1 MAKDTVLTE
10 AQKEILGK
18 VISKA
23 GASTFALCTNE
34 EQEAKLK
41 NWRNVKKQLNGRQP
55 APEQEKELN
64 DFAKEIKTIYE
75 AAVYC
80 PYCGKKAK
88 VEGEANLVGKDTI
101 SFSCDCEGAK
111 NEVKEKLDI
120 EAKQKELDD
129 KFYNIQVAA
138 SNAAIRKYREHYKDI
153 IEFRKKAFE
162 KLDNDILNA
171 PEL

>member
-1 MAKDTVLTE
+1 MAKDTILTD

-41 NWRNVKKQLNGRQP
+41 NWRNIKKQLNGRQP
-55 APEQEKELN
+55 APEQEKELT

-75 AAVYC
+75 DATYC

-88 VEGEANLVGKDTI
+88 VEGEAVLADKDTFA
-101 SFSCDCEGAK
+101 FSCDCEGSK

-138 SNAAIRKYREHYKDI
+138 TNAAIRKYKEHYKDI

>member
-1 MAKDTVLTE
+1 MAKDTILTD
-10 AQKEILGK
+10 AQKELLGK
-18 VISKA
+18 VIAKS
-23 GASTFALCTNE
+23 GASTFALCINE
-34 EQEAKLK
+34 DQEAKLR

-55 APEQEKELN
+55 APEQEKELT

-75 AAVYC
+75 DAVYC

-88 VEGEANLVGKDTI
+88 VEGEAVLVGKDSIT
-101 SFSCDCEGAK
+101 FSCDCEGAK
-111 NEVKEKLDI
+111 KEVKEKTEI

-129 KFYNIQVAA
+129 QYYNIQVAA
-138 SNAAIRKYREHYKDI
+138 TNAAIRKYKEHYKDI